1 MTRSENLHIKD
12 TAISLAEVLAMTLIR
27 ARIYA
32 DAKLYEAAL
41 RCVRS
46 AA

>member
-1 MTRSENLHIKD
+1 MTWDQNLHIKSGS
-12 TAISLAEVLAMTLIR
+12 ISAAEALAMTFIR